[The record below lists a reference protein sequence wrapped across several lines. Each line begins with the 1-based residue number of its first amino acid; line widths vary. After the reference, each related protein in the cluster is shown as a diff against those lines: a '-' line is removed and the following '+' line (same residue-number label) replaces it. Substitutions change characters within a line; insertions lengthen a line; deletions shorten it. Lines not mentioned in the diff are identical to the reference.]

1 MQIIILAGGKGK
13 RLGEKYKDIP
23 KPFIKVDK
31 YSIIEKLI
39 QSFNKFNY
47 KDFIICCDHRVKVA
61 ESLVSKNIKE
71 KNNIKFVNTGKN
83 SNTLLRIYKV
93 KKFINKS
100 FFFVVYGDG
109 IANINF
115 KKLIEHHEKS
125 KKKITLTCYPFTP
138 DKGILY
144 LNMTKKKFKFYEKI
158 KLNNFWINIGY
169 FVINTDMLKFIENK
183 NISFERKFI
192 NKYIK
197 ENKVN
202 FYKFNK
208 TWMCLDHCKDLDKLK
223 LFFKKKKL

>member
-83 SNTLLRIYKV
+83 CNTLLRI
-93 KKFINKS
+93 
-100 FFFVVYGDG
+100 
-109 IANINF
+109 
-115 KKLIEHHEKS
+115 
-125 KKKITLTCYPFTP
+125 
-138 DKGILY
+138 
-144 LNMTKKKFKFYEKI
+144 
-158 KLNNFWINIGY
+158 
-169 FVINTDMLKFIENK
+169 
-183 NISFERKFI
+183 
-192 NKYIK
+192 
-197 ENKVN
+197 
-202 FYKFNK
+202 
-208 TWMCLDHCKDLDKLK
+208 
-223 LFFKKKKL
+223 

>member
-83 SNTLLRIYKV
+83 CNTLLRIYKV

-115 KKLIEHHEKS
+115 KKLIEHHKKS

-144 LNMTKKKFKFYEKI
+144 LNMTKKNFKFYEKL

-169 FVINTDMLKFIENK
+169 FVINTDMLNFIENK
-183 NISFERKFI
+183 NVSFERKFI